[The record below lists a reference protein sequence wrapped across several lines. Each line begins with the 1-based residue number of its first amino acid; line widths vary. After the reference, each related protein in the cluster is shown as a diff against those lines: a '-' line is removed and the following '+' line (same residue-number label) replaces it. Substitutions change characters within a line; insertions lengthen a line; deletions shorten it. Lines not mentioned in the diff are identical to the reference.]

1 MLTLKQISAIAA
13 VTASAAL
20 PASAAAQDL
29 RMPDTRDAAERQAAD
44 LPQLRQDLRMPDR
57 RAPASAPTVVRIVD
71 APPAKADGF
80 DWTDA
85 GIGAAGGLAILTLA
99 GGMGL
104 VATQR
109 RRVRTA

>member
-29 RMPDTRDAAERQAAD
+29 RMPDTRDAAERSQV
-44 LPQLRQDLRMPDR
+44 PQLRQDLRMPDR
-57 RAPASAPTVVRIVD
+57 RAPATAPTVVRIVD

-85 GIGAAGGLAILTLA
+85 GIGAAAGLAMVTLA
-99 GGMGL
+99 GGMSL

-109 RRVRTA
+109 RRVRTT